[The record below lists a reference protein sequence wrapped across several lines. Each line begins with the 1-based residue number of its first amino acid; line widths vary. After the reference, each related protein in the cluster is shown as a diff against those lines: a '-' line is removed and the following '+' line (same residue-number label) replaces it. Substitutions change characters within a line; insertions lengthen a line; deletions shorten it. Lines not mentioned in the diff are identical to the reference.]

1 MSKNYTITFKS
12 LRAGTVYTLNINGG
26 TGTAVPLK
34 PGAQPFSTQED
45 ADEDIFTPV
54 RTQSGY
60 LRIVDD
66 GKDANGNAFDWKD
79 LIPATDTSRPVT
91 LVDGGGNLMWQ
102 GFMQAQNFGGV
113 LYGNPQEREFPVQCP
128 ISAINA
134 LKVST
139 EANEIHNFAYII
151 YNFMVTT
158 MPSGA
163 SFQEF
168 KIQGGYDAQAWLL
181 KKVDWQTFLRETDEN
196 DLEPAYTHLEVLEDV
211 CRYWGWTL
219 RTKQSTVYLTCMDDA
234 EEQTMLT
241 LTAAQLAT
249 MAGGTTAGTVAT
261 SIGTVSLSG
270 DIFASTNNESYL
282 NRGPN
287 KATVKASINEHNTI
301 LQVFPP
307 SVENQLKSGGWT
319 WVQGEEDRVGYFET
333 VQIGDFQTELMQGYT
348 NGTWGAFSCR
358 QIYSQSNT
366 DDSQESDMILINHL
380 YDGSYA
386 AAVQTR
392 KPMSFGG
399 GSFKISGMV
408 YFGDQACD
416 LEEGARLKMR
426 LGVGMD
432 RQHAQWWYMNDVNYQ
447 PAAFLLDYGWS
458 STLKEFGAPVTGG
471 NIKSTGC
478 RDHVTASFFLYFS
491 YDAIQAKANQNLYGC
506 LFVDILG
513 LQTKFNDYIQSFQI
527 ADFKVEFVRDIIDLP
542 RIAGQ
547 VRARVKNEKRI
558 TSKEYVAENN
568 NSARDEW
575 NADCI
580 FASDNNFK
588 YGFGLIMNS
597 DCSFMTTTQYGGS
610 QANQQHP
617 EQHLANR
624 VANYWSH
631 SRKRLSVELRKNTIT
646 EPTPALKVNMDGG
659 NWNAIAIGHEWR
671 DDIVTLTLLDI

>member
-1 MSKNYTITFKS
+1 MAKNYTITFKS

-26 TGTAVPLK
+26 TGTAVPLN
-34 PGAQPFSTQED
+34 PGAQPFTTQED
-45 ADEDIFTPV
+45 SDEDIFTPV

-134 LKVST
+134 LKVT
-139 EANEIHNFAYII
+139 TDANEIHNFAYII

-163 SFQEF
+163 QFLEF

-181 KKVDWQTFLRETDEN
+181 KKVDWQTFLRETENN

-211 CRYWGWTL
+211 CRFWGWTL
-219 RTKQSTVYLTCMDDA
+219 RTKQRTVYLTCMDDS

-249 MAGGTTAGTVAT
+249 MAGGTTDGTVST

-287 KATVKASINEHNTI
+287 KATVKSSINEHNTI
-301 LQVFPP
+301 LEVFPP

-319 WVQGEEDRVGYFET
+319 WVQGDDDRVGYFET

-348 NGTWGAFSCR
+348 NGTYGAFSCR
-358 QIYSQSNT
+358 QIYSQTDT
-366 DDSQESDMILINHL
+366 DDSTENDMILINHL
-380 YDGSYA
+380 YDGTYS

-392 KPMSFGG
+392 KPMSFSG

-408 YFGDQACD
+408 YFGDQICD
-416 LEEGARLKMR
+416 FDEGARLKMR
-426 LGVGMD
+426 LGIGMT
-432 RQHAQWWYMNDVNYQ
+432 RQTAQWWYMNDVNLQ
-447 PAAFLLDYGWS
+447 PAFFRLDYGWS
-458 STLKEFGAPVTGG
+458 ATLKEFGAPVTGG

-478 RDHVTASFFLYFS
+478 RNNMLIGRIHFS
-491 YDAIQAKANQNLYGC
+491 YDAIPAPANQNLYGC
-506 LFVDILG
+506 VFIDILG
-513 LQTKFNDYIQSFQI
+513 LQDDSNNYRQSFQI
-527 ADFKVEFVRDIIDLP
+527 SDFKVEFVRDIIELP
-542 RIAGQ
+542 RYNGQ

-597 DCSFMTTTQYGGS
+597 DCSFMKTTQYGGS

-624 VANYWSH
+624 VASYWSH
-631 SRKRLSVELRKNTIT
+631 SRKRLSVELQKNTIT
-646 EPTPALKVNMDGG
+646 EPTPAIKVNMDGG
-659 NWNAIAIGHEWR
+659 TWHAIAIGHEWR